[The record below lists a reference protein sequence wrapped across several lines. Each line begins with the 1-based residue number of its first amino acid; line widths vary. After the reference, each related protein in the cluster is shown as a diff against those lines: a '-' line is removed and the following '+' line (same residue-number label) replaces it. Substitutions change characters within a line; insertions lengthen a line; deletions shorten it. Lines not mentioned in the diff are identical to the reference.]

1 MPKEVIHAW
10 RVNDLDE
17 LIAALNELRGVASSE
32 GRAAD
37 EVHPDMRLISLVR
50 STEEDGSSTLEV
62 HFRA

>member
-1 MPKEVIHAW
+1 
-10 RVNDLDE
+10 VNDLDE

-37 EVHPDMRLISLVR
+37 EVHPDMHRISLVR
-50 STEEDGSSTLEV
+50 MTEEDGSSSLEV